1 MVYLAR
7 EKPHPVEEG
16 KPKRPD
22 PVKATRSPVP
32 CYFRYLQHISWVL
45 ACISSMI
52 VMSVFWLAIVSSSLC
67 LQATCIGVCIRAS
80 ADLDFRMHA
89 DVFLA
94 AVVALFGAAVL
105 GVASTKIC
113 EVREKNPTFK

>member
-45 ACISSMI
+45 SCISSMI
-52 VMSVFWLAIVSSSLC
+52 VMSVFWLAIVSLLIYLHC
-67 LQATCIGVCIRAS
+67 VY
-80 ADLDFRMHA
+80 
-89 DVFLA
+89 
-94 AVVALFGAAVL
+94 
-105 GVASTKIC
+105 K
-113 EVREKNPTFK
+113 